1 MTTAVR
7 YAWRGAAMIAFG
19 ATAALAV
26 TLNRPAIAPAALT
39 TASQPVP
46 RCVAAWLAVS
56 LAHDAVG
63 DWYPVDFTNTS
74 RGECALAGY
83 PGVAAYDTRG
93 AGYQQ
98 VGVPAGEDVM
108 GTARQVLLRPG
119 ATAHADVD
127 VFAPARGAACQ
138 PVTVTGLRVLPPG
151 ASRPWYLRARLTACS
166 ATGPRALDV
175 LRVQAIEPG
184 RGDQRLSARAHA
196 RGAGGGKSGI
206 RPARL
211 PAP

>member
-7 YAWRGAAMIAFG
+7 YAWRGAAMVAFG

-26 TLNRPAIAPAALT
+26 TLNHPAVVPAALRA
-39 TASQPVP
+39 ASQPVP
-46 RCVAAWLAVS
+46 RCVAARLAVS

-63 DWYPVDFTNTS
+63 KWYPVDFTNTS

-83 PGVAAYDTRG
+83 PDVAAYDTRG

-108 GTARQVLLRPG
+108 GTARRVLLRPG
-119 ATAHADVD
+119 ATAHANVG
-127 VFAPARGAACQ
+127 VWTAARGAACQ

-166 ATGPRALDV
+166 ATGRRALGV

-184 RGDQRLSARAHA
+184 RGDQRLSASARARA
-196 RGAGGGKSGI
+196 VGDGTLGTV
-206 RPARL
+206 PARL